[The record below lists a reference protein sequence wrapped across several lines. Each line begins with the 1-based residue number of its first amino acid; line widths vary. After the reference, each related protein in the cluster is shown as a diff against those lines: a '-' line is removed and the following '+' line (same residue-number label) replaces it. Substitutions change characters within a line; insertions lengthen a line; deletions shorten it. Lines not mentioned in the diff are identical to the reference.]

1 MIELHAVC
9 RRFGAQ
15 LAVNQVSLTVA
26 PGELFGLIGHNG
38 AGKSTLFKL
47 MLGLLAPDSGDILLD
62 GVSIRGA
69 SFRDVR
75 RRIGYLPEN
84 VVLYDNLSAS
94 ETLAFYARLKGV
106 PLTACAPLLAEVGL
120 ADAAARRVG
129 TYSKGMRQRLGFA
142 QALLGSPQLLLL
154 DEPTTGLDP
163 EGIHD
168 FYRIVEARR
177 AHGCTVIL
185 SSHILAE
192 IEQRVDRLAMLA
204 GGKLAAIG
212 SVAELSAG
220 IALPVAVELV
230 SAATHHDTLAASLA
244 AAGFACQTKPHGLS
258 LAIARHDKGR
268 LLAALAPL
276 AATLAD
282 VRFIEPTLEAVFLG
296 HRHASIHDTGASA

>member
-129 TYSKGMRQRLGFA
+129 TYSKGMRQRL
-142 QALLGSPQLLLL
+142 
-154 DEPTTGLDP
+154 
-163 EGIHD
+163 
-168 FYRIVEARR
+168 
-177 AHGCTVIL
+177 
-185 SSHILAE
+185 
-192 IEQRVDRLAMLA
+192 
-204 GGKLAAIG
+204 
-212 SVAELSAG
+212 
-220 IALPVAVELV
+220 ALPRHYW
-230 SAATHHDTLAASLA
+230 AARNCCCWTNPPPAWIRKASTTSTASSRHGARTAA
-244 AAGFACQTKPHGLS
+244 P
-258 LAIARHDKGR
+258 
-268 LLAALAPL
+268 
-276 AATLAD
+276 
-282 VRFIEPTLEAVFLG
+282 
-296 HRHASIHDTGASA
+296 